1 MSLNHPPGRNW
12 TAAEIA
18 ADCAAS
24 KTDFRARR
32 LSVPLQDY
40 LAEFPS
46 AKAAADHII
55 ANLSAILATPANA
68 ALLADVVADP
78 AKFVALRYSAA
89 VPISEDDLATLI
101 GSKPSSSS
109 LRRNQAQADALASLL
124 RDSLDPKRFP
134 WVAKGATPTRREIE
148 AAGLASAVAATI
160 QRVQTKRRGD
170 EKAAL
175 EDDIEDILIAAGFRL
190 VPAAKP
196 NVAVLSDGPA
206 PGTYMRCCN
215 LGNDNADFVI
225 GLHNRRLLALEAKAS
240 NSEINSRKRLNKEV
254 VQDAQQWARTFGTQV
269 VAAAGLRGVFKP
281 SYVTGAQSTP
291 LLVFWGHRLSDLRDY
306 LANAV

>member
-1 MSLNHPPGRNW
+1 MSLNPPPGRNW
-12 TAAEIA
+12 TGPEMA

-24 KTDFRARR
+24 KADFRVRR

-46 AKAAADHII
+46 VRAAADHII
-55 ANLSAILATPANA
+55 ANLNAILASPANG

-78 AKFVALRYSAA
+78 DKFVALRYSAA
-89 VPISEDDLATLI
+89 VPISEDDLTTLI

-109 LRRNQAQADALASLL
+109 LRRNQAQADALATLL
-124 RDSLDPKRFP
+124 RDSLDPNRFP
-134 WVAKGATPTRREIE
+134 WVGKGVPPTPEEIE

-160 QRVQTKRRGD
+160 QRVQTIRRGD

-175 EDDIEDILIAAGFRL
+175 EDDIERILQKSGFAL
-190 VPAAKP
+190 VPTIKP
-196 NVAVLSDGPA
+196 NISVLSAGPA
-206 PGTYMRCCN
+206 PGTYMRHCN
-215 LGNDNADFVI
+215 LGNDNADFVV
-225 GLHNRRLLALEAKAS
+225 GLHNHRLLALEAKAS

-254 VQDAQQWARTFGTQV
+254 VQDAQKWTRTFGTQV
-269 VAAAGLRGVFKP
+269 VAAAGLQGVFKP
-281 SYVTGAQSTP
+281 SYVADAQSTP
-291 LLVFWGHRLSDLRDY
+291 LLIFWRHRLSDLSDY

>member
-1 MSLNHPPGRNW
+1 MPTNPPPGRHW

-18 ADCAAS
+18 ADCVTA

-40 LAEFPS
+40 LLEFPS
-46 AKAAADHII
+46 ARAAADHIV
-55 ANLSAILATPANA
+55 ANLSAILATPADG

-89 VPISEDDLATLI
+89 VPISEDDLNTLL
-101 GSKPSSSS
+101 GSSLSSSS

-124 RDSLDPKRFP
+124 QASLDPKRFP
-134 WVAKGATPTRREIE
+134 WVSKGVTPTKHEVE

-160 QRVQTKRRGD
+160 QRVHAKRRGD

-175 EDDIEDILIAAGFRL
+175 EDDIEATLKASGFTL
-190 VPAAKP
+190 VPKAMP
-196 NVAVLSDGPA
+196 GITVLSAGPA
-206 PGTYMRCCN
+206 PGTYMRNCN
-215 LGNDNADFVI
+215 LGSDNADFVI
-225 GLHNRRLLALEAKAS
+225 GLRNSRLLAIEAKAS

-269 VAAAGLRGVFKP
+269 VSSAGLRGVFKP
-281 SYVTGAQSTP
+281 SYVVDAQNTP
-291 LLVFWGHRLSDLRDY
+291 LLIFWGHRLSDLTNY
-306 LANAV
+306 LAAAV

>member
-1 MSLNHPPGRNW
+1 MPLNPPPGRNW
-12 TAAEIA
+12 AVAEIA

-24 KTDFRARR
+24 KIDFRSRR

-55 ANLSAILATPANA
+55 ANLNAILASPANG
-68 ALLADVVADP
+68 ALLAEVVADP

-101 GSKPSSSS
+101 GSMPSSSS
-109 LRRNQAQADALASLL
+109 LRRNQAQADALATLL

-134 WVAKGATPTRREIE
+134 WVAKGVPPTRKEIE

-175 EDDIEDILIAAGFRL
+175 EDDIEAILIAAGFTL
-190 VPAAKP
+190 VPTPKQ
-196 NVAVLSDGPA
+196 NIIVLPGPA
-206 PGTYMRCCN
+206 PGTYMRHCN

-225 GLHNRRLLALEAKAS
+225 GLHNGRLLALEAKAS

-254 VQDAQQWARTFGTQV
+254 VQDAQQWARTFGAQV
-269 VAAAGLRGVFKP
+269 TAAAGLRGVFKP
-281 SYVTGAQSTP
+281 SYVAEAQNTP
-291 LLVFWGHRLSDLRDY
+291 VLIFWGHRLSDLSDY

>member
-1 MSLNHPPGRNW
+1 MPLNPTPGRNW

-32 LSVPLQDY
+32 LSVPLRDY

-46 AKAAADHII
+46 AKEAADHII
-55 ANLSAILATPANA
+55 ANLSAILASPANG

-78 AKFVALRYSAA
+78 AKFVALRYAAA
-89 VPISEDDLATLI
+89 VPISEDDLVTLL
-101 GSKPSSSS
+101 GSKPSRSS
-109 LRRNQAQADALASLL
+109 LRRNQAQADALATLL

-134 WVAKGATPTRREIE
+134 WVAKGVPPTQKEIE

-170 EKAAL
+170 EKSAL
-175 EDDIEDILIAAGFRL
+175 EDDIEAILIASGFTL
-190 VPAAKP
+190 VPTQ
-196 NVAVLSDGPA
+196 NITVLPGPA
-206 PGTYMRCCN
+206 RGTYMRHCN

-225 GLHNRRLLALEAKAS
+225 GLRNGKLLALEAKAS

-269 VAAAGLRGVFKP
+269 AAAAGLRGVFKP
-281 SYVTGAQSTP
+281 SYVAEAQNTP
-291 LLVFWGHRLSDLRDY
+291 ILIFWGHSLSDLSDY